1 MSKQATVAKKEK
13 SNDSIIQNDQMKIR
27 CGKCNLP
34 FWSKEQL
41 EKHALTHEGKK
52 SFDQV
57 KDEKVNILDNESN
70 AMSLGKTKVAYSRS
84 GEEEDTLIVRDLHSG
99 TRFDRFGVKGTA
111 QLERVFY
118 AILDLVLDNRKTLLK
133 RMRYG
138 GDALRNLLD
147 GLSNDDFDGMSTAHD
162 ALAPTMKI
170 ELKKID
176 TQPQLALFQY
186 DDDKT
191 LKNGIYL
198 YVSEAV
204 KLVKHMND
212 VFAFSKSSCLSV
224 FKGTA
229 SKVEKYTSDD
239 FF

>member
-1 MSKQATVAKKEK
+1 MKEK
-13 SNDSIIQNDQMKIR
+13 SN
-27 CGKCNLP
+27 
-34 FWSKEQL
+34 
-41 EKHALTHEGKK
+41 
-52 SFDQV
+52 DQV
-57 KDEKVNILDNESN
+57 KDEKANILDNESN

-84 GEEEDTLIVRDLHSG
+84 GEEEDTLIVRDLYSG

-111 QLERVFY
+111 QLERFFY

-133 RMRYG
+133 QMRYG

-224 FKGTA
+224 FKEA
-229 SKVEKYTSDD
+229 PSKVEKYTSDD

>member
-1 MSKQATVAKKEK
+1 MSKQAPVVMKEK
-13 SNDSIIQNDQMKIR
+13 SN
-27 CGKCNLP
+27 
-34 FWSKEQL
+34 
-41 EKHALTHEGKK
+41 
-52 SFDQV
+52 DQV
-57 KDEKVNILDNESN
+57 KDEKASILDNESN

-84 GEEEDTLIVRDLHSG
+84 GEEEDTLIVRDLYSG
-99 TRFDRFGVKGTA
+99 TRFDRFGVKGSA

-118 AILDLVLDNRKTLLK
+118 AIVALVHGNRKTLLK

-138 GDALRNLLD
+138 GDSLRNLLD
-147 GLSNDDFDGMSTAHD
+147 GLSKDDLDRMSTARD
-162 ALAPTMKI
+162 ALAPTIKI
-170 ELKKID
+170 ELKKIE
-176 TQPQLALFQY
+176 TQPQLAMFQY
-186 DDDKT
+186 NDDEDKA

-224 FKGTA
+224 FKEA
-229 SKVEKYTSDD
+229 SSKVEKYTSDD

>member
-1 MSKQATVAKKEK
+1 MSKQAAVAKKEK
-13 SNDSIIQNDQMKIR
+13 SND
-27 CGKCNLP
+27 
-34 FWSKEQL
+34 
-41 EKHALTHEGKK
+41 
-52 SFDQV
+52 QV
-57 KDEKVNILDNESN
+57 KDEKASILDNESN

-84 GEEEDTLIVRDLHSG
+84 GEEEDTLIVRDLYSG
-99 TRFDRFGVKGTA
+99 TRFDRFGVKGSA

-118 AILDLVLDNRKTLLK
+118 AIVALVHDNRKTLLK

-147 GLSNDDFDGMSTAHD
+147 GLSKDDLDRMSSAHD
-162 ALAPTMKI
+162 ALAPTIKI
-170 ELKKID
+170 ELKKIE
-176 TQPQLALFQY
+176 TQPQLAMFQY
-186 DDDKT
+186 DDDEDKA

-212 VFAFSKSSCLSV
+212 VFAFSKSTCFSM
-224 FKGTA
+224 FKDTP
-229 SKVEKYTSDD
+229 SKVEKYTGDD

>member
-1 MSKQATVAKKEK
+1 
-13 SNDSIIQNDQMKIR
+13 
-27 CGKCNLP
+27 
-34 FWSKEQL
+34 
-41 EKHALTHEGKK
+41 
-52 SFDQV
+52 
-57 KDEKVNILDNESN
+57 
-70 AMSLGKTKVAYSRS
+70 
-84 GEEEDTLIVRDLHSG
+84 
-99 TRFDRFGVKGTA
+99 
-111 QLERVFY
+111 
-118 AILDLVLDNRKTLLK
+118 
-133 RMRYG
+133 MRYG

-147 GLSNDDFDGMSTAHD
+147 RLSNDDFDGMSTARD

-176 TQPQLALFQY
+176 TRPQLALFQY

-204 KLVKHMND
+204 KLVKHMNG

-224 FKGTA
+224 FKGTP
-229 SKVEKYTSDD
+229 SKVEKYTNDD

>member
-1 MSKQATVAKKEK
+1 MSKQAAVAMKEK
-13 SNDSIIQNDQMKIR
+13 SN
-27 CGKCNLP
+27 
-34 FWSKEQL
+34 
-41 EKHALTHEGKK
+41 
-52 SFDQV
+52 DQV
-57 KDEKVNILDNESN
+57 KDEKASILDNESN

-84 GEEEDTLIVRDLHSG
+84 GEEEDTLIVRDLYSG
-99 TRFDRFGVKGTA
+99 TRFDRFGVKGSA

-118 AILDLVLDNRKTLLK
+118 AIVALVHGNRKTLLK

-138 GDALRNLLD
+138 GDSLRNLLD
-147 GLSNDDFDGMSTAHD
+147 GLSKDDLDRMSTARD
-162 ALAPTMKI
+162 ALAPTIKI
-170 ELKKID
+170 ELKKIE
-176 TQPQLALFQY
+176 TQPQLAMFQY
-186 DDDKT
+186 DDDEDKA

-224 FKGTA
+224 FKEA
-229 SKVEKYTSDD
+229 PSKVEKYTSDD